1 VRTGAFAV
9 EPAAAGRRPAGRPH
23 LRRASYE
30 PLIDLHCHLLPGIDD
45 GPGDMDEA
53 IALAQAAAAAGTQT
67 LVATPHIDHWWDV
80 QPAALPDRAAEVR
93 AALAAAGV
101 ELAVEV
107 SGEIALARV
116 VELTD
121 DELAGLSLG
130 PSRHLL
136 LEAPLSPG
144 GGEFDRVLL
153 AMRERGWPVLLAH
166 PERCPALLR
175 RPERLERLLEAG
187 VLVQVTAGSLAGQFG
202 NEIAKTTVRWIEAG
216 WVHVVASDAH
226 DAYRRPPGLL
236 EPIERAGFAALAP
249 WLTEAVPRSIL
260 EGTAMPERP
269 PLPERSAPRGL
280 FGRLRP
286 RA

>member
-1 VRTGAFAV
+1 VPARAFA
-9 EPAAAGRRPAGRPH
+9 A
-23 LRRASYE
+23 RASYE
-30 PLIDLHCHLLPGIDD
+30 PVIDLHCHLLPGIDD
-45 GPGDMDEA
+45 GPDDIEGA
-53 IALAQAAAAAGTQT
+53 IALARAAASAGTQT
-67 LVATPHIDHWWDV
+67 LVATPHIDHWWHV
-80 QPAALPDRAAEVR
+80 EPAMLPERAAEVR

-101 ELAVEV
+101 EMAVAV
-107 SGEIALARV
+107 SGEIALTRL

-121 DELAGLSLG
+121 DELAALSLG
-130 PSRHLL
+130 PARHLL

-144 GGEFDRVLL
+144 AGHFDPVLL
-153 AMRERGWPVLLAH
+153 AMQDRGWRVLLAH
-166 PERCPALLR
+166 PERCPAFLR

-202 NEIAKTTVRWIEAG
+202 NEILKTTVRWIEAG

-236 EPIERAGFAALAP
+236 EPIERAGLAALAP

-260 EGTAMPERP
+260 EGTPVPERP
-269 PLPERSAPRGL
+269 PLPERPAPRGL